1 LDEPKDSDEV
11 VKVNGF
17 SVVAERSLL
26 EQFGGVTI
34 DYMSSGWSEGF
45 RITPGKPTES
55 SCGSCSC

>member
-1 LDEPKDSDEV
+1 MV
-11 VKVNGF
+11 QVNGF